1 MQVLYPPHI
10 LLLEDDPDLLEMLGD
25 LLQDRG
31 YRVTLASRG
40 ADAVEIAR
48 QENIDLFIA
57 DVRMRGL
64 DGLEALAQARQY
76 QQNVGSLVI
85 SGYTSEAETLRALNL
100 EVGGFL
106 KKPFPLD
113 EFIRRVEEL
122 LREKERARRYS
133 EGQASLGRGLLWAVE
148 RLGQAYPELAAAFER
163 ADKLAQ
169 QLGYPAQQARELAA
183 AACLE
188 AGRRLGAL
196 QPPAP

>member
-1 MQVLYPPHI
+1 MAEV
-10 LLLEDDPDLLEMLGD
+10 G
-25 LLQDRG
+25 
-31 YRVTLASRG
+31 V
-40 ADAVEIAR
+40 
-48 QENIDLFIA
+48 
-57 DVRMRGL
+57 GL

-133 EGQASLGRGLLWAVE
+133 EGQASLGRGLLWALE

-183 AACLE
+183 AADGVTPDDD
-188 AGRRLGAL
+188 AS
-196 QPPAP
+196 